1 MALRGS
7 AVRIRIAPFNPT
19 GYSQIKRHSLHN
31 SIVFDLF
38 WVNLLK
44 FANQCRPID
53 WLLLFANKLGMMTIS
68 QKANSDAGK
77 MINFI

>member
-7 AVRIRIAPFNPT
+7 AVRIRIAPFNT
-19 GYSQIKRHSLHN
+19 TLYSQIKRHKSHN
-31 SIVFDLF
+31 SVVFDLF

-44 FANQCRPID
+44 FANQCRPIY

-68 QKANSDAGK
+68 QRQAATGGR
-77 MINFI
+77 